1 MKKLVKRALLVVLLT
16 SSCVNFCY
24 AQDSLAL
31 VTGQSETNQNPNSAI
46 ENISSLSGGK
56 SQEAT
61 VGLPKQ
67 LTNVLIAPPET
78 DKKAKTPSKKI
89 DLQAVIFDPDA
100 NFKAEATEEGR
111 EMTKLEEA
119 QYNLH
124 EALHGEVEAIS
135 TKGLW
140 ADKMKINL
148 EKGPIESISPW
159 MDYSGN
165 MSGTW
170 NGGDYKNTLYNTYF
184 ADFGAHVKMRDG
196 KTAFKFMFS
205 PVKGNPDNNYMR
217 TFFADNFVTRKV
229 GKNNTIL
236 VGNTWLPIGFEGNE
250 SPLVW
255 QFMNRSQTSMKYT
268 SVRALGAK
276 VMGNYKWADYQT
288 GIYSSGRGFTDFF
301 PGPEF
306 AGWVSF
312 KPLAAT
318 NGKYGKL
325 QVGTGFNA
333 GNAQS
338 SYAVLTGAVKYDYKR
353 FQAVTEFGTAN
364 GSNGATGFTTNKSQG
379 INGTLSYR
387 VTPKLQTL
395 IRYDQFDPNTQ
406 KDNDIR
412 TEYTAGINYFVKG
425 QALRFMLNYTMY
437 TVQNGLF
444 GNRILVGTQ
453 IVL

>member
-1 MKKLVKRALLVVLLT
+1 MKKVIKSTLLVVLLA

-24 AQDSLAL
+24 AQDNPTKTIEPIAPDKSAINLIENVSNFSGANPQGPTIGFLPQLTPVL
-31 VTGQSETNQNPNSAI
+31 VT
-46 ENISSLSGGK
+46 
-56 SQEAT
+56 
-61 VGLPKQ
+61 
-67 LTNVLIAPPET
+67 PPET
-78 DKKAKTPSKKI
+78 AKKVKASSKKI
-89 DLQAVIFDPDA
+89 NLQAVIFDPNAD
-100 NFKAEATEEGR
+100 FKAEAAEEGR
-111 EMTKLEEA
+111 EMTKTEEA

-140 ADKMKINL
+140 ADKMKMNF

-170 NGGDYKNTLYNTYF
+170 TGDDYKNTTYNTYF
-184 ADFGAHVKMRDG
+184 ADFGTHVKMRDG

-288 GIYSSGRGFTDFF
+288 GIYSAGRGFTDFF

-312 KPLAAT
+312 
-318 NGKYGKL
+318 
-325 QVGTGFNA
+325 
-333 GNAQS
+333 
-338 SYAVLTGAVKYDYKR
+338 
-353 FQAVTEFGTAN
+353 
-364 GSNGATGFTTNKSQG
+364 
-379 INGTLSYR
+379 
-387 VTPKLQTL
+387 
-395 IRYDQFDPNTQ
+395 
-406 KDNDIR
+406 
-412 TEYTAGINYFVKG
+412 
-425 QALRFMLNYTMY
+425 
-437 TVQNGLF
+437 
-444 GNRILVGTQ
+444 
-453 IVL
+453 